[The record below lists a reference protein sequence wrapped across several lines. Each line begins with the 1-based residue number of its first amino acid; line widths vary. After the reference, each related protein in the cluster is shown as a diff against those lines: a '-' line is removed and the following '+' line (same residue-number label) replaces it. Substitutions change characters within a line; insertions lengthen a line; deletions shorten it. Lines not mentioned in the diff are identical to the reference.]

1 MNITPG
7 PTPGRRGVL
16 GGLAALPLLYGLV
29 GAASPASAAPTVT
42 GEPASGRERRYHAPL
57 LTPGTRLV
65 LPAGVEAVP
74 VRDYYSGPYV
84 GSARSAWPYLSAADG
99 STVDA
104 SVVPARGAPTRVAVL
119 SGFTAGWYELLHTN
133 GRSDRVSWDAGQLPF
148 LWLYGE
154 FGGTDEAPYR
164 DRFYTLALQ
173 PFAHNPYARNPYA
186 RTPRIG

>member
-1 MNITPG
+1 MVRTASSAGSRGAG
-7 PTPGRRGVL
+7 P
-16 GGLAALPLLYGLV
+16 
-29 GAASPASAAPTVT
+29 PAHDEPTVT

-74 VRDYYSGPYV
+74 VRDFYTGPYA

-104 SVVPARGAPTRVAVL
+104 SVLPARGAPTRVAVL
-119 SGFTAGWYELLHTN
+119 SGFTEGWYKLLHTN
-133 GRSDRVSWDAGQLPF
+133 GRSDRVSRDAGKLPF

-164 DRFYTLALQ
+164 GRFYTLALQ
-173 PFAHNPYARNPYA
+173 PFARNPYA
-186 RTPRIG
+186 RAPRIR